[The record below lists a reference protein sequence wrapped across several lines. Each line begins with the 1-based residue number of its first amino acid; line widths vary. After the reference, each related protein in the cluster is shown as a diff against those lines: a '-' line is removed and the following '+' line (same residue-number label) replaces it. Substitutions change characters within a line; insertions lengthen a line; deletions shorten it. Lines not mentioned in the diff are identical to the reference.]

1 MNEKTIS
8 RRSLLKLASAS
19 TVTAAAV
26 LPSAARAAQ
35 AVQWDETYEIIVVG
49 AGGAGMAAAVK
60 AAQKGAKHI
69 VVLEKLNFPGGN
81 TLISQGFINA
91 ADPVRQP
98 KQGIKDSWQHHAEQ
112 TLEAGDFR
120 GQKDRVDVLCRN
132 AYPTIEWLES
142 LGMQFKPKV
151 IQIFGALYPRSHVPA
166 LPKGQGYG
174 TVLSKAAKE
183 LGVEVRTGM
192 GVEEIIREKPFE
204 GDVLGVVAKNAKG
217 EIKRIRATR
226 GVVLAAGGFSANK
239 YLRELHDPRVAGLGT
254 DNLPGATGEVAMA
267 AVRVDGYLVGMDFI
281 QSTPGAPAGKKMKL
295 LLNFNVNGSIY
306 VDKRG
311 ARIVNEG
318 ARRDVIR
325 DAVLGTPERYAYTV
339 CDNENFTSYDEVN
352 RAAIMKGIEAG
363 EAWTAPTI
371 RELAQKMGVDPDG
384 LEKTIK
390 RYNDVYVKNQKDEDF
405 GKTAVNLTKRIDQGP
420 FWACYTGMTVHHTM
434 GGLNTNVKAQV
445 LDWTGSVIPRL
456 YAAGEITG
464 GIHGTNRVGGN
475 AVLDC
480 FVFGQIAGEN
490 ASQETIAA

>member
-26 LPSAARAAQ
+26 LPSAVRAAQ
-35 AVQWDETYEIIVVG
+35 TDQWDETYEIIVVG

-60 AAQKGAKHI
+60 AAQKGAKHV

-226 GVVLAAGGFSANK
+226 GVVLAAGSFSANK

-267 AVRVDGYLVGMDFI
+267 AVRVGGYLVGMDFI

-445 LDWTGSVIPRL
+445 LDWTGAVIPRL